1 MCSNIAR
8 SACFSN
14 KILCIHIKQVSFF
27 TTHLH
32 CQPHLL
38 QNRRK
43 IKVYGTL
50 RTYREIHVAQGD
62 PVVQVV
68 LWDPEGLMQNLTIGL
83 LYSKRRPGINIY
95 LCKVV
100 LFYKSHKT
108 SCKYSSILHYL
119 CYRERSRST
128 YCYCLLLISMDE
140 YKIIIFHNQIYA
152 LNLVMLFSDYI
163 VLIIVH
169 QNSPFLIHFVVFSS
183 RRLSSFIIQR

>member
-1 MCSNIAR
+1 M
-8 SACFSN
+8 
-14 KILCIHIKQVSFF
+14 
-27 TTHLH
+27 
-32 CQPHLL
+32 
-38 QNRRK
+38 
-43 IKVYGTL
+43 
-50 RTYREIHVAQGD
+50 AQGD

-119 CYRERSRST
+119 CYRESSSST

-140 YKIIIFHNQIYA
+140 YKIIIFHNQICFKFCDVIFRLHCFNNCTPKFTFFDTLCCLFLQAPFVFHHPAVRVEENSA
-152 LNLVMLFSDYI
+152 LKI
-163 VLIIVH
+163 
-169 QNSPFLIHFVVFSS
+169 
-183 RRLSSFIIQR
+183 